1 MTETHKKMSQ
11 RRSRRMA
18 IMLAGGVV
26 GMVALSYAA
35 AVFYQLICREAGLGG
50 ATQIAQEVPDKTY
63 DRTITVRF
71 DTAVQPDLPW
81 AFYPVQRE
89 IKVKVGENAL
99 VMFRAENKTDQPI
112 TGQALYNVTPDKIG
126 PYFFKVACFCFD
138 TQTLAPHEVA
148 DMPVS
153 LFLDPKLLKDR
164 NADDVSVVTLAYTFF
179 KASTQPTGPTQ
190 VSEAK

>member
-1 MTETHKKMSQ
+1 MTETHKQTAQ

-18 IMLAGGVV
+18 AILAGGVI
-26 GMVALSYAA
+26 GMIALSYAA

-50 ATQIAQEVPDKTY
+50 ATQIAREVPDKIF

-71 DTAVQPDLPW
+71 ETAVQPDLPW
-81 AFYPVQRE
+81 AFYPVQHE
-89 IKVKVGENAL
+89 VKVKVGENAL
-99 VMFRAENKTDQPI
+99 VMFRAENKTDEPI
-112 TGQALYNVTPDKIG
+112 TGQAVYNVTPDKIG

-138 TQTLAPHEVA
+138 VQTLAPHEVA

-153 LFLDPKLLKDR
+153 LFLDPKLLKDK
-164 NADDVSVVTLAYTFF
+164 NADDVSVVTLSYTFF
-179 KASTQPTGPTQ
+179 KASTHL

>member
-1 MTETHKKMSQ
+1 MTAFNKKDGQ
-11 RRSRRMA
+11 RRSRRLA
-18 IMLAGGVV
+18 LVLAGGVI
-26 GMVALSYAA
+26 GMVGLSYAA

-50 ATQIAQEVPDKTY
+50 ATQIAQEVPNKTY

-99 VMFRAENKTDQPI
+99 VMFRAENKTDEPI
-112 TGQALYNVTPDKIG
+112 TGQAVYNVTPDKIG

-138 TQTLAPHEVA
+138 AQTLAPHEVA

-164 NADDVSVVTLAYTFF
+164 NADDVNVVTLAYTFF
-179 KASTQPTGPTQ
+179 KASTQPTQ
-190 VSEAK
+190 VSAAN

>member
-1 MTETHKKMSQ
+1 MNPSNKRDGQ
-11 RRSRRMA
+11 RRSRRLA
-18 IMLAGGVV
+18 LILAGGVI

-71 DTAVQPDLPW
+71 ETAVQPDLPW

-99 VMFRAENKTDQPI
+99 VMFRAENKTDEPI
-112 TGQALYNVTPDKIG
+112 AGQAVYNVTPDKIG

-138 TQTLAPHEVA
+138 AQTLAPHEVA

-164 NADDVSVVTLAYTFF
+164 NADDVGVVTLAYTFF
-179 KASTQPTGPTQ
+179 KASTQPTQ

>member
-1 MTETHKKMSQ
+1 MTQTHEQASQ

-18 IMLAGGVV
+18 VILAAGVI
-26 GMVALSYAA
+26 GMIGLSYAA

-50 ATQIAQEVPDKTY
+50 ATQIAQEVPTKTF

-81 AFYPVQRE
+81 SFYPVQRE

-99 VMFRAENKTDQPI
+99 VMFRAENKTDEPI
-112 TGQALYNVTPDKIG
+112 TGQAVYNVTPDKIG

-138 TQTLAPHEVA
+138 VQTLAPHEVA

-153 LFLDPKLLKDR
+153 LFLDPKLLQDK
-164 NADDVSVVTLAYTFF
+164 NADDVSVVTLSYTFF
-179 KASTQPTGPTQ
+179 KASVQPATQ

>member
-1 MTETHKKMSQ
+1 MNESQNKDGQ
-11 RRSRRMA
+11 RRSRRLA
-18 IMLAGGVV
+18 LVLAGGVV

-50 ATQIAQEVPDKTY
+50 ATQIAQEVPDKTF

-99 VMFRAENKTDQPI
+99 VMFRAENKSDEPVM
-112 TGQALYNVTPDKIG
+112 GQAVYNVTPDKIG

-138 TQTLAPHEVA
+138 VQTLAPHEVA

-164 NADDVSVVTLAYTFF
+164 NADDVGVVTLSYTFF
-179 KASTQPTGPTQ
+179 KASTQPTQ

>member
-1 MTETHKKMSQ
+1 MTQTHKQTSQ

-18 IMLAGGVV
+18 VILAGGVI
-26 GMVALSYAA
+26 GMIGLSYAA

-50 ATQIAQEVPDKTY
+50 ATQIAQEVPTKSF
-63 DRTITVRF
+63 DRTLTVRF

-81 AFYPVQRE
+81 SFYPVQRE

-99 VMFRAENKTDQPI
+99 VMFRAENKTDEPI
-112 TGQALYNVTPDKIG
+112 TGQAVYNVTPDKIG

-138 TQTLAPHEVA
+138 VQTLAPHEVA

-153 LFLDPKLLKDR
+153 LFLDPKLLQDR
-164 NADDVSVVTLAYTFF
+164 NADDVSVVTLSYTFF
-179 KASTQPTGPTQ
+179 KASAQPTTQ

>member
-1 MTETHKKMSQ
+1 MKSESNDGR
-11 RRSRRMA
+11 RRSRRLA
-18 IMLAGGVV
+18 LILAGGVI
-26 GMVALSYAA
+26 GMVGLSYAA
-35 AVFYQLICREAGLGG
+35 AEFYQLICREAGLGG
-50 ATQIAQEVPDKTY
+50 ATQIAQEVPDKTF
-63 DRTITVRF
+63 DRNITVRF

-99 VMFRAENKTDQPI
+99 VMFRAENKTDTPI
-112 TGQALYNVTPDKIG
+112 TGQAVYNVTPDKIG

-138 TQTLAPHEVA
+138 AQTLAPHEVA

-153 LFLDPKLLKDR
+153 LFLDPTLLQDR

-179 KASTQPTGPTQ
+179 KASEQVPAQ
-190 VSEAK
+190 VSEAR

>member
-1 MTETHKKMSQ
+1 MTETHKQ
-11 RRSRRMA
+11 TNRRRSRRMA
-18 IMLAGGVV
+18 MVLAGGVI
-26 GMVALSYAA
+26 GMVGLSYAA

-50 ATQIAQEVPDKTY
+50 ATQIAEEVPDRTFE
-63 DRTITVRF
+63 RTITVRF

-81 AFYPVQRE
+81 NFYPVQRE

-99 VMFRAENKTDQPI
+99 VMFRAENKTDEPV
-112 TGQALYNVTPDKIG
+112 TGQAVYNVTPDKIG

-138 TQTLAPHEVA
+138 VQTLAPHEVA

-164 NADDVSVVTLAYTFF
+164 NADDVSVVTLSYTFF
-179 KASTQPTGPTQ
+179 KASAQPATQ

>member
-1 MTETHKKMSQ
+1 MNPSNKRDGQ
-11 RRSRRMA
+11 RRSRRLA
-18 IMLAGGVV
+18 LILAGGVI

-71 DTAVQPDLPW
+71 ETAVQPDLPW

-99 VMFRAENKTDQPI
+99 VMFRAENKTDEPI
-112 TGQALYNVTPDKIG
+112 AGQAVYNVTPDKIG

-138 TQTLAPHEVA
+138 VQTLAPREVA

-164 NADDVSVVTLAYTFF
+164 NADDVGVVTLAYTFF
-179 KASTQPTGPTQ
+179 KASTQPTQ

>member
-1 MTETHKKMSQ
+1 MNPSNKRDGQ
-11 RRSRRMA
+11 RRSRRLA
-18 IMLAGGVV
+18 LILAGGVI

-71 DTAVQPDLPW
+71 ETAVQPDLPW

-99 VMFRAENKTDQPI
+99 VMFRAENKTDEPI
-112 TGQALYNVTPDKIG
+112 TGQAVYNVTPDKIG

-138 TQTLAPHEVA
+138 VQTLAPHEVA

-164 NADDVSVVTLAYTFF
+164 NADDVGVVTLAYTFF
-179 KASTQPTGPTQ
+179 KASTQPTQ

>member
-1 MTETHKKMSQ
+1 MTQTHEQASQ

-18 IMLAGGVV
+18 VILAAGVI
-26 GMVALSYAA
+26 GMIGLSYAA

-50 ATQIAQEVPDKTY
+50 ATQIAQEVPTKTF

-81 AFYPVQRE
+81 SFYPVQRE

-99 VMFRAENKTDQPI
+99 VMFRAENKTDEPI
-112 TGQALYNVTPDKIG
+112 AGQAVYNVTPDKIG
-126 PYFFKVACFCFD
+126 PYFFKIACFCFD
-138 TQTLAPHEVA
+138 VQTLAPHEVA

-153 LFLDPKLLKDR
+153 LFLDPKLLQDR
-164 NADDVSVVTLAYTFF
+164 NADDVSVVTLSYTFF
-179 KASTQPTGPTQ
+179 KASTQPATQ
-190 VSEAK
+190 LSEAK

>member
-1 MTETHKKMSQ
+1 MNPSNKRDGQ
-11 RRSRRMA
+11 RRSRRLA
-18 IMLAGGVV
+18 LILAGGVI

-71 DTAVQPDLPW
+71 ETAVQPDLPW

-99 VMFRAENKTDQPI
+99 VMFRAENKTDEPI
-112 TGQALYNVTPDKIG
+112 AGQAVYNVTPDKIG

-138 TQTLAPHEVA
+138 VQTLAPHEVA

-164 NADDVSVVTLAYTFF
+164 NADDVGVVTLAYTFF
-179 KASTQPTGPTQ
+179 KASTQPTQ

>member
-1 MTETHKKMSQ
+1 MTQTHKQTSQ

-18 IMLAGGVV
+18 VILAAGVI
-26 GMVALSYAA
+26 GMIGLSYAA

-50 ATQIAQEVPDKTY
+50 ATQIAQEVPTKTF

-81 AFYPVQRE
+81 SFYPVQRE

-99 VMFRAENKTDQPI
+99 VMFRAENKTDEPI
-112 TGQALYNVTPDKIG
+112 TGQAVYNVTPDKIG

-138 TQTLAPHEVA
+138 VQTLAPHEVA

-153 LFLDPKLLKDR
+153 LFLDPKLLQDK
-164 NADDVSVVTLAYTFF
+164 NADDVSVVTLSYTFF
-179 KASTQPTGPTQ
+179 KASVQPATQ

>member
-1 MTETHKKMSQ
+1 MTQTHKQTSQ

-18 IMLAGGVV
+18 VILAGGVI
-26 GMVALSYAA
+26 GMIGLSYAA

-50 ATQIAQEVPDKTY
+50 ATQIAQEVPTKTF

-81 AFYPVQRE
+81 SFYPVQRE

-99 VMFRAENKTDQPI
+99 VMFRAENKTDEPI
-112 TGQALYNVTPDKIG
+112 TGQAVYNVTPDKIG

-138 TQTLAPHEVA
+138 VQTLAPHEVA

-153 LFLDPKLLKDR
+153 LFLDPKLLQDK
-164 NADDVSVVTLAYTFF
+164 NADDVSVVTLSYTFF
-179 KASTQPTGPTQ
+179 KASVQPATQ

>member
-1 MTETHKKMSQ
+1 MTEAHKQSSQ

-18 IMLAGGVV
+18 VILAGGVI
-26 GMVALSYAA
+26 GMIGLSYAA
-35 AVFYQLICREAGLGG
+35 AEFYQLICREAGLGG
-50 ATQIAQEVPDKTY
+50 ATQIAQEVPNKTY

-99 VMFRAENKTDQPI
+99 VMFRAENRTDEPI
-112 TGQALYNVTPDKIG
+112 TGQAVYNVTPDKIG

-138 TQTLAPHEVA
+138 VQTLAPHEVA

-153 LFLDPKLLKDR
+153 LFLDPKLLQDR
-164 NADDVSVVTLAYTFF
+164 NADDVGVVTLSYTFF
-179 KASTQPTGPTQ
+179 KASSQPGQSTQ

>member
-1 MTETHKKMSQ
+1 MTETHKKTSQ

-18 IMLAGGVV
+18 MVLAGGVI
-26 GMVALSYAA
+26 GMVGLSYAA

-50 ATQIAQEVPDKTY
+50 ATQIAQEVPDKTF

-112 TGQALYNVTPDKIG
+112 AGQALYNVTPDKIG

-138 TQTLAPHEVA
+138 VQTLAPHEVA

-164 NADDVSVVTLAYTFF
+164 NADDVNVVTLAYTFF
-179 KASTQPTGPTQ
+179 KASTQPATR

>member
-1 MTETHKKMSQ
+1 MEPKNEDGP
-11 RRSRRMA
+11 RRSRRLA
-18 IMLAGGVV
+18 LILAGGVI
-26 GMVALSYAA
+26 GMVGLSYAA

-99 VMFRAENKTDQPI
+99 VMFRAENKTDEPI
-112 TGQALYNVTPDKIG
+112 TGQAVYNVTPDKIG

-138 TQTLAPHEVA
+138 VQTLAPHEVA

-153 LFLDPKLLKDR
+153 LFLDPKLLQDR
-164 NADDVSVVTLAYTFF
+164 NADDVSTVTLAYTFF
-179 KASTQPTGPTQ
+179 RASSQPGRSTQ

>member
-1 MTETHKKMSQ
+1 MSPHQ
-11 RRSRRMA
+11 DHRRRSRRLA
-18 IMLAGGVV
+18 LILAGGVF
-26 GMVALSYAA
+26 GMVGLSYLAA
-35 AVFYQLICREAGLGG
+35 EFYQLICREAGLGG
-50 ATQIAQEVPDKTY
+50 ATQIAEEVPDKVY

-81 AFYPVQRE
+81 DFYPLQRE

-99 VMFRAENKTDQPI
+99 AMFRAVNKTDQPI
-112 TGQALYNVTPDKIG
+112 TGQAVYNVAPDKIG
-126 PYFFKVACFCFD
+126 PYFFKIACFCFD
-138 TQTLAPHEVA
+138 AQTLAPHETA

-164 NADDVSVVTLAYTFF
+164 NADDVNVVTLSYTFF
-179 KASTQPTGPTQ
+179 KAATQQTQ

>member
-1 MTETHKKMSQ
+1 MTQTHKQTSQ

-18 IMLAGGVV
+18 VILAGGVI
-26 GMVALSYAA
+26 GMIGLSYAA

-50 ATQIAQEVPDKTY
+50 ATQIAQEVPTKTF

-81 AFYPVQRE
+81 SFYPVPRE

-99 VMFRAENKTDQPI
+99 VMFRAENKTDEPI
-112 TGQALYNVTPDKIG
+112 TGQAVYNVTPDKIG

-138 TQTLAPHEVA
+138 VQTLAPHEVA

-153 LFLDPKLLKDR
+153 LFLDPKLLQDK
-164 NADDVSVVTLAYTFF
+164 NADDVSVVTLSYTFF
-179 KASTQPTGPTQ
+179 KASVQPATQ

>member
-1 MTETHKKMSQ
+1 MTQTHKQTSQ

-18 IMLAGGVV
+18 VILAGGVI
-26 GMVALSYAA
+26 GMIGLSYAA

-50 ATQIAQEVPDKTY
+50 ATQIAQEVPTKSF
-63 DRTITVRF
+63 DRTLTVRF

-81 AFYPVQRE
+81 SFYPVQRE

-99 VMFRAENKTDQPI
+99 VMFRAENKTDEPI
-112 TGQALYNVTPDKIG
+112 TGQAVYNVTPDKIG

-138 TQTLAPHEVA
+138 VQTLAPHEVA

-153 LFLDPKLLKDR
+153 LFLDPKLLQDR
-164 NADDVSVVTLAYTFF
+164 NADDVSVVTLSYTFF
-179 KASTQPTGPTQ
+179 KASTQPATQ
-190 VSEAK
+190 LSEAK

>member
-1 MTETHKKMSQ
+1 MTQTHKQTSQ

-18 IMLAGGVV
+18 AILAGGVI
-26 GMVALSYAA
+26 GMIGLSYAA

-50 ATQIAQEVPDKTY
+50 ATQIAQEVPDKTF

-81 AFYPVQRE
+81 NFYPVQRE

-99 VMFRAENKTDQPI
+99 VMFRAENKTDEPV
-112 TGQALYNVTPDKIG
+112 TGQAVYNVTPDKIG

-138 TQTLAPHEVA
+138 VQTLAPHEIA

-164 NADDVSVVTLAYTFF
+164 NADDVGVVTLSYTFF
-179 KASTQPTGPTQ
+179 KASAQPATQ

>member
-1 MTETHKKMSQ
+1 MTQIQKQSSQ
-11 RRSRRMA
+11 RRSRRLAMV
-18 IMLAGGVV
+18 LAGGVI
-26 GMVALSYAA
+26 GMVGLSYAA

-50 ATQIAQEVPDKTY
+50 ATQIAQEVPDKVF

-99 VMFRAENKTDQPI
+99 VMFRAENKTDEPV
-112 TGQALYNVTPDKIG
+112 TGQAVYNVTPDKIG

-138 TQTLAPHEVA
+138 VQTLAPHEVA

-164 NADDVSVVTLAYTFF
+164 NADDVNVVTLSYTFF
-179 KASTQPTGPTQ
+179 KASAQPATQ